1 MSIGLRSDVK
11 PSESVLLPET
21 NSSNAADLETS
32 LRSWERRVRQA
43 LHDDDKD
50 ALRELFT
57 ELATIVQP
65 ESVSNEWM
73 RVMSGWDARAKTG

>member
-1 MSIGLRSDVK
+1 MK
-11 PSESVLLPET
+11 PSESVLPPET

-43 LHDDDKD
+43 LHGDDKD

>member
-1 MSIGLRSDVK
+1 VK

>member
-1 MSIGLRSDVK
+1 MK